1 MGVVIHTWAAN
12 LLSPLLQEE
21 HTSRPTARINQ
32 CREDTRT
39 QHEREERER
48 ARERARE
55 RERERRE
62 REDLQQH
69 ASTVINS
76 CKSSSQTFAHSA
88 DFRNFVKTF
97 STNLTLQTTR
107 HLRVISQPWMS
118 AKSVDGYVSMFEKES
133 GQPQDQTTATAMPS
147 NKYSAAIMEES
158 KNLTAAAPVIGVSPP
173 AEGQSENDSGVELTN
188 ENSPLTAAEPP
199 SPFSPKQNGDAA
211 SPQDGNQCLEGSRK
225 RSRKKSVEEETTWD
239 SYSEEKAAGAPQLS
253 LRQTPRPRTIF
264 QAGPKPH
271 THNKPRRQSRKQEHI
286 MLLSGRAGGVGSV
299 PRVAAVVSGSVPNT
313 PHMELMEQNS
323 KDSAQSISTS
333 SSSEIQPEYND
344 NKGFGLGELVWGK
357 IKGFSWWP
365 GIVVTWRA
373 TGKRQASHGM
383 RWLQWFGDGKFSEV
397 RTEKEIVSADKL
409 DSITAF
415 PKFFSQPSYTKLASI
430 RAEKKFP
437 PCESDNP
444 EDQVKPMLDWANG
457 GFLPKGGEGLKPTHS
472 AVRKAAANQSYKPL
486 PNVSSTEEIRVVLFL
501 CLPADSN
508 PLDHQVLDVSLLE
521 YFPSAKRPRV
531 SLCKGKAAPE
541 ETYSREQMV
550 NEVLKNN
557 RSIEEFCLSCGKTR
571 VATFHPLFN
580 GGLCFC
586 VDCLDILVDPG
597 ASNSARHLDPWRC
610 YMCQPLLQY
619 GVLKRRH
626 DWSLKLQEFFAND
639 SGQEF
644 ESPKRFQAVPA
655 EQRRPIRVLSL
666 FDGIATE
673 VCEDSIS
680 VGVVRHEG
688 KIQYVHDVRNISK
701 KNVMMDWG
709 PFDLVIGGSPC
720 NDLSIVNPAR
730 KGLFEGTG
738 RLFFEFYRLLSEAR
752 PKEGEDRPF
761 FWMFEN
767 VVAMGVNDKRDIS
780 RFLEFGKVRTITTR
794 SNSIK
799 QGKDQHFPVMMNGK
813 EDILWCTE
821 LERIFGFPVH
831 YTDVSNMG
839 RGARQRLL
847 GRSWS
852 VPKMAMMNVAV
863 NVPAYSRQPKR
874 CEVLAWLNSTLQAG
888 FAGLEQVYTGA
899 AFCQLIDCLF
909 PETLDLSSVR
919 FESNEKVDSL
929 HNYSLLQTAFRKVAV
944 LRYIPVE
951 PLMARNVSVTLQF
964 LNWFYLFFKKNM
976 SEARE
981 YNSFEARGGKNI
993 VPPLTESDEEKEVR
1007 RAANQKKLNL
1017 KSEAD
1022 AKAGQETEERKKIKK
1037 QKKEQADEESHETF
1051 LLFIRRYCSDTST
1064 DPSVAAFLSPTHC
1077 ADVIKACYSLPYCL
1091 YLYMDVE
1098 LGIEKNTSV
1107 VLVGYFD
1114 QNSGVSVVKPL
1125 LTLQLCGSYAD
1136 PQNSEDTDI
1145 HTVHTHAET
1154 DASFLI
1160 KELKRN
1166 DLWLTNAAVFYCNAP
1181 NLRVS
1186 NVFLSHLQPF
1196 NQNIISLCGLPGM
1209 ASRACQAGLLSS
1221 FSCVVDLIR
1230 DIHYH
1235 YYTCP
1240 SVSDSVK
1247 DLFADEK
1254 YYNPSLP
1261 IAAQCLFIIHA
1272 CQKMV
1277 DCWRHLVE
1285 YFKSLKQVEDANRIR
1300 AQLLD
1305 YKIRLRIIFL
1315 AQNLEPIRSLQEL
1328 QASGNACVPVELQ
1341 LTSTVMHSFAS
1352 SLLRPSAIENFLNR
1366 RNVNHLQTSSDLL
1379 PVKEVHVG
1387 SSARDFLWAS
1397 AVVDLGEADRKV
1409 FLSDV
1414 KAFYKA
1420 ALESFA
1426 ESLPEHLGDV
1436 ALRNMCRVLRHSED
1450 INGNKLTA
1458 GVLTELADQLGLFK
1472 AGVIGKKILVS
1483 SYFHFVK
1490 TTKKEQSV
1498 SWKKIVYVN
1507 RHFTSLRKLF
1517 LTILALP
1524 SSLHR
1529 TQVFAKMCNKAL
1541 PQSKE
1546 TSISLPELCERLGIP
1561 NTSSKHRKK
1570 PVQSKNDNKRKEESS
1585 SDDGDGAVAK
1595 PRLQLPSKRPITK
1608 EDSENTDNS
1617 SGERSPKAK
1626 YACVEDSKNDDEDSD
1641 CMILTR
1647 TPPKTADLTDVM
1659 GELVWGLVE
1668 GFASWPAVIVPSKE
1682 EKQDPEWR
1690 MVSWYGQNMSSMHFS
1705 SNSFAILD
1713 TYRESIFLSLKEAA
1727 LRCKKPFPASDEDHD
1742 ELLKQMLD
1750 WALGGF
1756 LPSGPGGLK
1765 ATAAS
1770 NGVTKTNYRPKV
1782 KNKLFSKVISSHT
1795 AISSSLPISSKSNI
1809 LSTLTREVT
1818 STDLQME
1825 KHWKKDLSLRENP
1838 HNGVAK
1844 EKVSRGGWEGER
1856 NDWRG
1861 ILEKERGSGKG
1872 GSKGGKVQKKKFS
1885 PSDDLFD
1892 HDVSPDYVP
1901 YKTRDYSKTY
1911 NKVNHPSSTY
1921 TQPDQKHRERAIRK
1935 IMDLKLE
1942 IEGFCLCCGT
1952 EDVEIFHPLFKGSLC
1967 VKSYCADCMDILVGA
1982 GTFDSLKELDP
1993 WICFLCQPHRPH
2005 GALIPREDWSI
2016 RVQELF
2022 ANNSAM
2028 EFEPHRVY
2036 PSIPANLRRP
2046 IKVLSLFDGIAT
2058 GYLVLKDLGFKVD
2071 KCYAS
2076 EICEDSIAVATVN
2089 HDGKII
2095 HVGDARFITQKHLE
2109 QWGPFDMLI
2118 GGSPCN
2124 DLSIVNHLRKGLY
2137 EGSGR
2142 LFFEY
2147 YRILQLLKPK
2157 EEDPRPFFWLFENVV
2172 FMNTH
2177 DKVNICRFLECNPVL
2192 VDAVKVSPAHRAR
2205 YFWGNIPGMSRP
2217 IIASQNDKLILQ
2229 DCLEIGREAR
2239 VTKVRTITTNSNSL
2253 RQGKGPSSLLPVLNN
2268 GREDSLWITELEKI
2282 FGFPKHYTDVR
2293 NMTRQQRQK
2302 VLGKSWSVPVIRHL
2316 FAPLKEYF
2324 ACEKLPPLTIS
2335 SISPPP
2341 PPLTLQR

>member
-1 MGVVIHTWAAN
+1 M
-12 LLSPLLQEE
+12 
-21 HTSRPTARINQ
+21 
-32 CREDTRT
+32 
-39 QHEREERER
+39 
-48 ARERARE
+48 
-55 RERERRE
+55 
-62 REDLQQH
+62 
-69 ASTVINS
+69 
-76 CKSSSQTFAHSA
+76 
-88 DFRNFVKTF
+88 
-97 STNLTLQTTR
+97 
-107 HLRVISQPWMS
+107 
-118 AKSVDGYVSMFEKES
+118 
-133 GQPQDQTTATAMPS
+133 AT
-147 NKYSAAIMEES
+147 
-158 KNLTAAAPVIGVSPP
+158 
-173 AEGQSENDSGVELTN
+173 
-188 ENSPLTAAEPP
+188 
-199 SPFSPKQNGDAA
+199 
-211 SPQDGNQCLEGSRK
+211 
-225 RSRKKSVEEETTWD
+225 
-239 SYSEEKAAGAPQLS
+239 
-253 LRQTPRPRTIF
+253 
-264 QAGPKPH
+264 
-271 THNKPRRQSRKQEHI
+271 
-286 MLLSGRAGGVGSV
+286 
-299 PRVAAVVSGSVPNT
+299 
-313 PHMELMEQNS
+313 
-323 KDSAQSISTS
+323 
-333 SSSEIQPEYND
+333 
-344 NKGFGLGELVWGK
+344 
-357 IKGFSWWP
+357 
-365 GIVVTWRA
+365 
-373 TGKRQASHGM
+373 
-383 RWLQWFGDGKFSEV
+383 
-397 RTEKEIVSADKL
+397 
-409 DSITAF
+409 
-415 PKFFSQPSYTKLASI
+415 
-430 RAEKKFP
+430 
-437 PCESDNP
+437 
-444 EDQVKPMLDWANG
+444 
-457 GFLPKGGEGLKPTHS
+457 
-472 AVRKAAANQSYKPL
+472 
-486 PNVSSTEEIRVVLFL
+486 
-501 CLPADSN
+501 
-508 PLDHQVLDVSLLE
+508 
-521 YFPSAKRPRV
+521 
-531 SLCKGKAAPE
+531 
-541 ETYSREQMV
+541 
-550 NEVLKNN
+550 
-557 RSIEEFCLSCGKTR
+557 
-571 VATFHPLFN
+571 
-580 GGLCFC
+580 
-586 VDCLDILVDPG
+586 
-597 ASNSARHLDPWRC
+597 
-610 YMCQPLLQY
+610 
-619 GVLKRRH
+619 
-626 DWSLKLQEFFAND
+626 
-639 SGQEF
+639 
-644 ESPKRFQAVPA
+644 
-655 EQRRPIRVLSL
+655 
-666 FDGIATE
+666 
-673 VCEDSIS
+673 
-680 VGVVRHEG
+680 
-688 KIQYVHDVRNISK
+688 
-701 KNVMMDWG
+701 
-709 PFDLVIGGSPC
+709 
-720 NDLSIVNPAR
+720 
-730 KGLFEGTG
+730 
-738 RLFFEFYRLLSEAR
+738 
-752 PKEGEDRPF
+752 
-761 FWMFEN
+761 
-767 VVAMGVNDKRDIS
+767 
-780 RFLEFGKVRTITTR
+780 
-794 SNSIK
+794 
-799 QGKDQHFPVMMNGK
+799 
-813 EDILWCTE
+813 
-821 LERIFGFPVH
+821 
-831 YTDVSNMG
+831 
-839 RGARQRLL
+839 
-847 GRSWS
+847 
-852 VPKMAMMNVAV
+852 MNVAV
-863 NVPAYSRQPKR
+863 NVPAYARQPNR
-874 CEVLAWLNSTLQAG
+874 HEVLAWLNSTLQAG
-888 FAGLEQVYTGA
+888 FAGLDHVYTGA

-976 SEARE
+976 SETRE
-981 YNSFEARGGKNI
+981 YNAFEARGGKNI
-993 VPPLTESDEEKEVR
+993 VPPRTESEEENEVR
-1007 RAANQKKLNL
+1007 RVAKEKKRNL

-1022 AKAGQETEERKKIKK
+1022 AKAGQETKERNKIKK
-1037 QKKEQADEESHETF
+1037 QKEEQADEESHETF
-1051 LLFIRRYCSDTST
+1051 LLFIKRYCSDTSA
-1064 DPSVAAFLSPTHC
+1064 DPSVSAFLSPTHC

-1098 LGIEKNTSV
+1098 LGLEKNTSV
-1107 VLVGYFD
+1107 LLVGYFD

-1125 LTLQLCGSYAD
+1125 LTLQLSGCYAD
-1136 PQNSEDTDI
+1136 PQYSEDAGI

-1154 DASFLI
+1154 DASLLI

-1166 DLWLTNAAVFYCNAP
+1166 DLWLPNAAVFYCNAP

-1209 ASRACQAGLLSS
+1209 TSRACQAGLLSS

-1247 DLFADEK
+1247 GLFADEK

-1272 CQKMV
+1272 CQKMA
-1277 DCWRHLVE
+1277 DCWRLLVE
-1285 YFKSLKQVEDANRIR
+1285 YFKSLNQVEDSNRIR

-1315 AQNLEPIRSLQEL
+1315 AQNLEPIRALQEL
-1328 QASGNACVPVELQ
+1328 QASSNACVTVELQ
-1341 LTSTVMHSFAS
+1341 LTSMAMHSFAS
-1352 SLLRPSAIENFLNR
+1352 SLLRPSAIENFLNK
-1366 RNVNHLQTSSDLL
+1366 RNVSHLQTSSDLL
-1379 PVKEVHVG
+1379 LVKDVRVG

-1409 FLSDV
+1409 FRSDA

-1420 ALESFA
+1420 VLESFA
-1426 ESLPEHLGDV
+1426 ESLPEDLGDV
-1436 ALRNMCRVLRHSED
+1436 ALKNMGRVLGHSED

-1458 GVLTELADQLGLFK
+1458 GELTELADQLGLFK
-1472 AGVIGKKILVS
+1472 AGVSGKKILVS
-1483 SYFHFVK
+1483 SYFHFLK

-1498 SWKKIVYVN
+1498 SWKKILYMN
-1507 RHFTSLRKLF
+1507 RHFTSLRRLF
-1517 LTILALP
+1517 QSILALP

-1546 TSISLPELCERLGIP
+1546 PPISLSELYERLEIP
-1561 NTSSKHRKK
+1561 NTLRKHRKK

-1608 EDSENTDNS
+1608 EDSEKTDNS
-1617 SGERSPKAK
+1617 SDVVDVTEESKMRPRNMKPGSESSPKAK
-1626 YACVEDSKNDDEDSD
+1626 YSCVEDSKNDDEDSD

-1690 MVSWYGQNMSSMHFS
+1690 MVSWYGQNMSSTMKFQALKPFASFAQHFS

-1727 LRCKKPFPASDEDHD
+1727 LRCKKPFAASDEDRD

-1770 NGVTKTNYRPKV
+1770 NGVTKTNNRPKV
-1782 KNKLFSKVISSHT
+1782 TAKLFSKVISSHT
-1795 AISSSLPISSKSNI
+1795 AISSSPPISNKSNI
-1809 LSTLTREVT
+1809 LSTLTKELSICLNR
-1818 STDLQME
+1818 LPLE
-1825 KHWKKDLSLRENP
+1825 KYSVYRPANGKTLEEGFEFAGKSN
-1838 HNGVAK
+1838 NGVAK
-1844 EKVSRGGWEGER
+1844 EKVSRGGWD
-1856 NDWRG
+1856 DWRG
-1861 ILEKERGSGKG
+1861 ILEKERGSSKG

-1885 PSDDLFD
+1885 PSDDLVD
-1892 HDVSPDYVP
+1892 DDVSPDYVP
-1901 YKTRDYSKTY
+1901 HKTRDYAKTY

-1921 TQPDQKHRERAIRK
+1921 TQPNQKHRERAIRK

-1967 VKSYCADCMDILVGA
+1967 VKCKNNLTETLYRYDEDGYQSYCTICCYGMEVIMCGNDSCCRSYCTDCMDILVSA

-2071 KCYAS
+2071 ECYAS
-2076 EICEDSIAVATVN
+2076 EICEDSIAVTTVN
-2089 HDGKII
+2089 HNGKII

-2192 VDAVKVSPAHRAR
+2192 MDAVKVSPAHRAR

-2253 RQGKGPSSLLPVLNN
+2253 RQGKGPSSLLPVLYN
-2268 GREDSLWITELEKI
+2268 GREDGLWITELEKI

-2324 ACEKLPPLTIS
+2324 ACEKLPPLTMSSIS
-2335 SISPPP
+2335 SISSTSSTSPSSPESP
-2341 PPLTLQR
+2341 EMMQLR